1 MDKSTSGEFS
11 QNTLSYN
18 GVAHGLRFTGRHSN
32 ITLNHMEGDQIINKK
47 NQKIQKI
54 I

>member
-18 GVAHGLRFTGRHSN
+18 GVAHGLRYTGRHSN
-32 ITLNHMEGDQIINKK
+32 FTLNHMEG
-47 NQKIQKI
+47 KITK
-54 I
+54 